1 MHLILL
7 IVFIQTLLLI
17 LTLKEIKS
25 MAVGQPQFDAALAT
39 LVTNV
44 QSLETNLGSI
54 ATNVTAIGTALTQ
67 FITDY
72 NNKTGVDLTNELA
85 SVTSLTNSTAT
96 DATNAAAAASSIATD
111 SSNIATAD
119 PAA

>member
-1 MHLILL
+1 MNIQHNILKQLIE
-7 IVFIQTLLLI
+7 
-17 LTLKEIKS
+17 LTEVIHKMTVS
-25 MAVGQPQFDAALAT
+25 QAQFDTALGI

-44 QSLETNLGSI
+44 QTLETNLATL

-67 FITDY
+67 FIADY
-72 NNKTGVDLTNELA
+72 NAKTGVDLTNELA

-96 DATNAAAAASSIATD
+96 DATNAAADAASLSTDASSIT
-111 SSNIATAD
+111 TAD